1 MNKKFKRTLSAIVAS
16 AMMITAA
23 SGMQI
28 TGYADNTAAVAETA
42 SKSYKITKR
51 NIPTYFFEYKS
62 EDNKKIPL
70 YYMNGSDVPYF
81 EITDMVSVY
90 KTILKQ
96 CGKPEFDLEIKKEGD
111 KVTLTRENGFLSVL
125 DFEDDTIFFW
135 DYDGF
140 FTSSKTKTLLDLI
153 MPVYETTDF
162 TFMLKTLAS
171 NERTGNT
178 ITLDAGDYDIDF
190 VHRGS
195 KYYIPVQT
203 FSDIFLSSC
212 GAGVALYNTHSLIF
226 YLDGIESLYNNTTGK
241 YSKLGQVYYGKD
253 GKYATGK
260 VSETMAEFSVNEFCF
275 AMDTLYGLKK
285 EHNITA
291 FKDVIVQRKT
301 GLNMYGT
308 NAKKID
314 RELWNLIYQNV
325 DDIHSRYALS
335 SYASG
340 ADFKW
345 KLNEKYGQGYA
356 RDFAFE
362 FDKELKELRKK
373 YNPDLKSYEEHGDT
387 AYITFDGFDFD
398 ISGVGDLFGDE
409 LGESNNITMDRVHDT
424 VGLISYSVQQI
435 LRKDSP
441 IKNVVLDLSLNG
453 GGAVDAA
460 AYVVAAFLGKAS
472 FSVENALSGSRIT
485 NDYMCDINFDT
496 KFDKNET
503 LAGKGLNLYC
513 LTTKASFS
521 CGNLVPCVFKE
532 DPHVSIIGQKSGGG
546 ACTVGTISTATG
558 TVLDISSNMR
568 LSYIKNGSF
577 YNVDQGAEPDFTI
590 SKYEHL
596 FDREWLTKYI
606 DDLA

>member
-1 MNKKFKRTLSAIVAS
+1 MKKRRILAMGLAACLAITSLAAPVYAENVTT
-16 AMMITAA
+16 ATAA
-23 SGMQI
+23 
-28 TGYADNTAAVAETA
+28 AAAP
-42 SKSYKITKR
+42 KSYKITRR

-62 EDNKKIPL
+62 EDNRKIPL
-70 YYMNGSDVPYF
+70 YYMNGTDVPYF

-90 KTILKQ
+90 KTILNQ
-96 CGKPEFDLEIKKEGD
+96 CGKPEFDLEVKKEGD
-111 KVTLTRENGFLSVL
+111 KVTLTRENGFFTVL

-140 FTSSKTKTLLDLI
+140 FTSSRSKTLLDLI

-178 ITLDAGDYDIDF
+178 VTLDAGDYDIDF
-190 VHRGS
+190 VRRGN

-226 YLDGIESLYNNTTGK
+226 YLDGIESLYDNTTGK
-241 YSKLGQVYYGKD
+241 YTKLGKVYYGKD

-260 VSETMAEFSVNEFCF
+260 VSEAMSEFSVNEFCF

-285 EHNITA
+285 EHNINS
-291 FKDVIVQRKT
+291 FKEVIVQRDT
-301 GLNMYGT
+301 GLDMYST

-314 RELWNLIYQNV
+314 RELWNLIYQNI

-335 SYASG
+335 SYAAG
-340 ADFKW
+340 ADYKW
-345 KLNEKYGQGYA
+345 KLHEKYGQGYA
-356 RDFAFE
+356 RDFIFAFDE
-362 FDKELKELRKK
+362 ELKELRKK
-373 YNPDLKSYEEHGDT
+373 YNPDLKIYEEHGDT

-398 ISGVGDLFGDE
+398 LISLGDLFGDE
-409 LGESNNITMDRVHDT
+409 IGKSNNITMDRVHDT
-424 VGLISYSVQQI
+424 IGLISYSVQQI

-441 IKNVVLDLSLNG
+441 IKNVVLDLSING
-453 GGAVDAA
+453 GGTVDAA

-472 FSVENALSGSRIT
+472 FSVENALSGSLIT
-485 NDYMCDINFDT
+485 NNYACDINFDT
-496 KFDKNET
+496 KFDEDET

-521 CGNLVPCVFKE
+521 CGNLVPWAFKE
-532 DPHVSIIGQKSGGG
+532 DGSVKLLGSTTGGG
-546 ACTVGTISTATG
+546 SCIMLPMTTAWGTSYVTSSPNRLSFLKNGAYYDVDKG
-558 TVLDISSNMR
+558 VDPDYVISS
-568 LSYIKNGSF
+568 
-577 YNVDQGAEPDFTI
+577 
-590 SKYEHL
+590 YERYY
-596 FDREWLTKYI
+596 DREALVEYI
-606 DDLA
+606 NSLY